1 MTNFIIPTAV
11 TPPSESPELTLR
23 YFVFLPDPDA
33 TLAGGYDRIVIE
45 RSDDNGSS
53 FVELEASDG
62 GVLTI
67 ASGQCN
73 YQYVVTDA
81 IAKPRDPSRNTIIR
95 AFLRDS
101 TGTNPDQAPLT
112 QEGVD
117 TSYEAVLTVDELK
130 RIYLFGVNLTDDR
143 GFPFPDEMLV
153 HFIKDAIS
161 DVELE
166 FDIRLQPQKFDET
179 YDFYVR
185 DYENYGFL
193 QLKNRPVISV
203 ESYTIEYPAGEN
215 VIDFPVEWL
224 RLDRSAGQLQVL
236 PARGTFQQTLVSAG
250 GGFLPLV
257 FGGSDYIP
265 DILRVVYTAGF
276 ELGDQTPT
284 HEWGLP
290 RTFRE
295 YVGMKASFG
304 PFNTAGDLIVGAG
317 IAQKSLSIDGLS
329 QSVATTASATN
340 SGFGSRLVQYEKQ
353 IKARQKR
360 LQQFYRGARMT
371 VV

>member
-1 MTNFIIPTAV
+1 MSNVIIPTQA
-11 TPPSESPELTLR
+11 TPPSSLPQLTLR
-23 YFVFLPDPDA
+23 YFVFLPDPQE
-33 TLAGGYDRIVIE
+33 TLDGGYDTIVYE
-45 RSDDNGSS
+45 RSDNNGST
-53 FVELEASDG
+53 FQVVPPGDG
-62 GVLTI
+62 GRDTI
-67 ASGQCN
+67 KANVCN
-73 YQYVVTDA
+73 YSIVLSDA
-81 IAKPRDPSRNTIIR
+81 LPGETVLR

-101 TGTNPDQAPLT
+101 TGANPDLAPLV

-117 TSYEAVLTVDELK
+117 TFYENILTVDELK
-130 RIYLFGVNLTDDR
+130 RIYLFGVNLTDDK
-143 GFPFPDEMLV
+143 GNPFPDELFV

-161 DVELE
+161 DVQIEL
-166 FDIRLQPQKFDET
+166 DIKLQPQKFDEN
-179 YDFYVR
+179 YDFYIR

-193 QLKNRPVISV
+193 QLRNKPVISV
-203 ESYTIEYPAGEN
+203 ESYTIEYPTGED
-215 VIDFPVEWL
+215 VIDFPSEWI
-224 RLDRSAGQLQVL
+224 RLDRWGGQLQVL
-236 PARGTFQQTLVSAG
+236 PARGVFTQQLVSAG

-276 ELGDQTPT
+276 ELGEESPI
-284 HEWGLP
+284 HEFGLP
-290 RTFRE
+290 RSIKE
-295 YVGMKASFG
+295 YVGMKAAFG

-353 IKARQKR
+353 IKARSKK
-360 LQQFYRGARMT
+360 LLSYYRGARMH